1 MYFYILAVKTLF
13 RNHEIRAQIT
23 RHPQILPKSR
33 SDTNITNIRA
43 VTRSHCMHA
52 PSFTP
57 EKILI
62 ASFARSRGCTRVP
75 ALIEKFNKAY
85 VCVGATRMNSSRY
98 CCWDMRP

>member
-1 MYFYILAVKTLF
+1 MYFYVLAVKTLF
-13 RNHEIRAQIT
+13 RSHEIRAQIT

-33 SDTNITNIRA
+33 SDTNIAKIRA

-62 ASFARSRGCTRVP
+62 ASFARSRGCTP
-75 ALIEKFNKAY
+75 AGPTMTARTFPLFGRT
-85 VCVGATRMNSSRY
+85 C
-98 CCWDMRP
+98 